1 MSDKFE
7 LIVDR
12 KDDLENKDN
21 IFFVTPERLNQLK
34 LVTINSF
41 YKATIKNCP
50 ANFLTSF
57 NLQYIYNTLKPK
69 SSCTIFIDQPISVM
83 QDYDKQTIQA
93 NATLGGFSN
102 IKTSTANIM
111 SEKLKSKMETIT
123 VILTK

>member
-1 MSDKFE
+1 MSEKFE
-7 LIVDR
+7 LIVDV

-34 LVTINSF
+34 VVIPNSF
-41 YKATIKNCP
+41 SKGTIKNCP
-50 ANFLTSF
+50 VNFLTSF
-57 NLQYIYNTLKPK
+57 NLQYIYNSLKQK
-69 SSCTIFIDQPISVM
+69 ASCIIFIDQPIAVM

-93 NATLGGFSN
+93 NANLAGFTD
-102 IKTSTANIM
+102 IKTSTATVM

>member
-12 KDDLENKDN
+12 KDDLEKKENV
-21 IFFVTPERLNQLK
+21 FFVTPERLYQLK
-34 LVTINSF
+34 VVSSESF

-50 ANFLTSF
+50 ANFLSSF
-57 NLQYIYNTLKPK
+57 NLQYLFNSLKK
-69 SSCTIFIDQPISVM
+69 NASATIFIDQPILVM

-93 NATLGGFSN
+93 NATLAGFTN
-102 IKTSTANIM
+102 IKTSTASVMN
-111 SEKLKSKMETIT
+111 EKLKSKIETIT